1 MSANLFEVVRRACST
16 PERTLIEAEGRPFT
30 GRDMLELTGR
40 LANIL
45 VLSGVEP
52 DDRVVVQAEPTPEHV
67 LLFLAVL
74 RAGAV
79 YVAVDRLAKFGDI
92 VAEAAPRLVVC
103 HPSMR
108 EMLAPLA
115 EKHAV
120 AEVQTLDAQG
130 GGMLMTAAAKA
141 PTEFADVPRE
151 ERDLAAIF
159 YVGDDGRAAR
169 FTHGDLATRAKPLIE
184 AGQLTALLSLV
195 RS

>member
-1 MSANLFEVVRRACST
+1 MSANLFESVRRACIT
-16 PERTLIEAEGRPFT
+16 PDKSLIEADGRRFT

-52 DDRVVVQAEPTPEHV
+52 DDRVLVQAEPSPEHV

-79 YVAVDRLAKFGDI
+79 YLAVDRLAELDDI
-92 VAEAAPRLVVC
+92 VAEAAPKLAVC

-120 AEVQTLDAQG
+120 AAVQTLDAHG
-130 GGMLMTAAAKA
+130 GGMLMTAASKA

-151 ERDLAAIF
+151 ELDLAAIF
-159 YVGDDGRAAR
+159 YGGDDDRAAR
-169 FTHGDLATRAKPLIE
+169 FTHGELAVRAKPLIE
-184 AGQLTALLSLV
+184 AGQFTALLTLG
-195 RS
+195 RN